1 MLSLE
6 QIFRTQ
12 AKYGTGTSVKTV
24 DLIPYAIYL
33 GKLREDISRMTPSEF
48 YSWNAKKQD
57 SFTERLITEFVR
69 RNSQLVEGY
78 VDDQGE
84 VAVEKL
90 LDKLRED
97 TIDSGI
103 LKYALS
109 DPEVQEIQINDCK
122 TIFVI
127 KKGLAVPYCDGNGNL
142 LQFENDEELH
152 SAIEHLIY
160 NPDGSAPRMT
170 ITNPIINT
178 RTAKKGYRLSALNSS
193 AITPDI
199 KPGFDFPVTSVT
211 LRKYSDSRISLEDFV
226 EKYHS
231 MTPKMMRFL
240 KLCAIADVKI
250 FFVGKTSSGKTTL
263 MTAVLDYFIA
273 KTMENHAKK
282 RIICIQNPTEAMFYK
297 RSPETLANA
306 INVVHWEAQEVD
318 AKLQNDPTTPTM
330 EHLLALAL
338 RHSPDVI
345 MPGELRLATEFEQVS
360 KALKYDQRVMSTF
373 HSSDANDGLNR
384 WASELVTISGGSVM
398 DYLYSLARSVD
409 IVISQNRLDDG
420 NRRVTGIEEVTGK
433 VREGGIVETNR
444 IAGFRFNGDVKR
456 NTDGS
461 IEEICGEY
469 FDNGYISDGLLQ
481 KFYAA
486 GISRD
491 EVMEFIKPDTL
502 NRG

>member
-12 AKYGTGTSVKTV
+12 AKYGTGTSVRTV
-24 DLIPYAIYL
+24 DLIPYATYL
-33 GKLREDISRMTPSEF
+33 GKLREDISRMTPSQF
-48 YSWNAKKQD
+48 YGWDTKKQD
-57 SFTERLITEFVR
+57 DFTEKLIVEFVR
-69 RNSQLVEGY
+69 RNNQLVDGY
-78 VDDQGE
+78 VDEQGE
-84 VAVEKL
+84 VALEKL

-97 TIDSGI
+97 IIDSGI
-103 LKYALS
+103 LKFALS
-109 DPEVQEIQINDCK
+109 DPDVQEIQINDCK

-127 KKGLAVPYCDGNGNL
+127 KRGLAVPYCDANGNL

-152 SAIEHLIY
+152 SAVERLIY
-160 NPDGSAPRMT
+160 NPDGNAPRMT
-170 ITNPIINT
+170 TTNPIINT

-226 EKYHS
+226 DKYHS
-231 MTPKMMRFL
+231 MTPKMMRLL
-240 KLCAIADVKI
+240 KLCAIADVKV

-263 MTAVLDYFIA
+263 MTAVLDYFIQ
-273 KTMENHAKK
+273 KTKENHARK
-282 RIICIQNPTEAMFYK
+282 RIICIQNPTEAMFYD
-297 RSPETLANA
+297 RSPETLANS

-330 EHLLALAL
+330 EHLLALSL
-338 RHSPDVI
+338 RHSPDII

-373 HSSDANDGLNR
+373 HASGGNDALNR

-409 IVISQNRLDDG
+409 VIISQNRLDDG
-420 NRRVTGIEEVTGK
+420 NRRVTGIEEITGR
-433 VREGGIVETNR
+433 VFEGGIVETNK
-444 IAGFRFNGDVKR
+444 IAGFRFNGEVKR
-456 NTDGS
+456 KQDGS
-461 IEEICGEY
+461 IEEICGDY
-469 FDNGYISDGLLQ
+469 FDDGYISDTLLQ

-486 GISRD
+486 GISKA
-491 EVMEFIKPDTL
+491 EVQEFISPNAEDG
-502 NRG
+502 R